1 MTAAMSSS
9 CRMFVYRD
17 MTSAV
22 IKSALVG
29 RGRSFF
35 NKTEEMLLSLMCNG
49 RLLARGWIK
58 RVIQD
63 NKLLVGPSHSE
74 TTGLRGKFGLCI
86 FGQP

>member
-1 MTAAMSSS
+1 
-9 CRMFVYRD
+9 

-74 TTGLRGKFGLCI
+74 TTGLRGQFGLCFLVNHRKEVCRYSWEAVQI
-86 FGQP
+86 PW